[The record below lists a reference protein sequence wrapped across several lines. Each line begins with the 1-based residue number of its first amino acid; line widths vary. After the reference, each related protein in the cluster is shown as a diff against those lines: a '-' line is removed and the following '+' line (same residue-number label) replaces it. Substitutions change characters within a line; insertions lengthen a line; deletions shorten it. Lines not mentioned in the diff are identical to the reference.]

1 MVVPERAATI
11 SEIIGDLQAIM
22 DKYGDVGVYIT
33 VPVESEECEAIS
45 AKAAFITEVGK
56 IQALII
62 A

>member
-1 MVVPERAATI
+1 MVLPDRAARV

-22 DKYGDVGVYIT
+22 DKYGDIGVY
-33 VPVESEECEAIS
+33 VFAPVESENCEAIS
-45 AKAAFITEVGK
+45 AKPSFIPEVGA

>member
-1 MVVPERAATI
+1 MAVPERAATI

-22 DKYGDVGVYIT
+22 DKYGDVGVYVT
-33 VPVESEECEAIS
+33 APVESEECEAIS
-45 AKAAFITEVGK
+45 AKAAFIPDVGA